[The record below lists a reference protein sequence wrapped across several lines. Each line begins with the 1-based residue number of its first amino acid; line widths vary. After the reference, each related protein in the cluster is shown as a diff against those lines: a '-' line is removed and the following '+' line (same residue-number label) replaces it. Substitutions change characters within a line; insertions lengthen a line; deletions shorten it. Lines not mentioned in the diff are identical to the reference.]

1 MKPEIT
7 YKALKNATSHKARL
21 AMWQA
26 LPLAE
31 RQRRIK
37 NYWRK
42 EASFAEKRKSLIV
55 QLGPE
60 LSELEACLLW
70 VGKDSPEIFDWFEA
84 SNTPR
89 ALNHCGWFY
98 DEDEQFETIQAIAV
112 RLKRFPRW
120 IFGGAFDSQSDAA
133 CIHLDEVLS
142 IEGEDVDAAAREM
155 LRMMD
160 TLAERQAEREK
171 DYQTQARLEFEA
183 QERKARSV
191 ELRRET
197 QALVAELKTLCGS
210 PLASQFP
217 AVAGSVKSAL
227 RALLSERKTLIEENL
242 RA

>member
-7 YKALKNATSHKARL
+7 YRALKNATSHKACL
-21 AMWQA
+21 AMWQS

-42 EASFAEKRKSLIV
+42 EASFSEKRKSLIV

-60 LSELEACLLW
+60 LSEPEACLLW
-70 VGKDSPEIFDWFEA
+70 VGKDSPEILDWFDA
-84 SNTPR
+84 SNTR
-89 ALNHCGWFY
+89 RSLDHYGWFY
-98 DEDEQFETIQAIAV
+98 DEWEQFDTVQAVAV
-112 RLKRFPRW
+112 RLKRFPHW
-120 IFGGAFDSQSDAA
+120 IFGGTFDSQSDAA

-142 IEGEDVDAAAREM
+142 IEGEDVDAAACEM
-155 LRMMD
+155 LHMMD
-160 TLAERQAEREK
+160 SVAERQAEREK
-171 DYQTQARLEFEA
+171 DYQIQARLELEA
-183 QERKARSV
+183 QERRARLAK
-191 ELRRET
+191 LRQEIR
-197 QALVAELKTLCGS
+197 ALVAELKKLCGS

-227 RALLSERKTLIEENL
+227 RALLSERKDLIEENL